1 MATDLFKWSIPV
13 RAGADLTGDGVKFK
27 AVTFAG
33 TIAPTSIAAAG
44 ILRFGGKQN
53 ENVTLDI
60 FGVFKAQFGT
70 AVNTAG
76 YPLKIT
82 TSGFVVAAASGDK
95 CVGRAMAVTA
105 SGDIAQAMFNFLS
118 AGNGQSVEA

>member
-1 MATDLFKWSIPV
+1 MATDLWKMSMPV

-27 AVTFAG
+27 AISFAG
-33 TIAPTSIAAAG
+33 TIAATSIAAAG

-53 ENVTLDI
+53 ETVTIDTL
-60 FGVFKAQFGT
+60 GVFKAQFGT
-70 AVNTAG
+70 AVGTPG

-82 TSGFVVAAASGDK
+82 TSGYVVAAASGDD
-95 CVGRAMAVTA
+95 CVGRAVAVTA

-118 AGNGQSVEA
+118 AGNGQSNEA